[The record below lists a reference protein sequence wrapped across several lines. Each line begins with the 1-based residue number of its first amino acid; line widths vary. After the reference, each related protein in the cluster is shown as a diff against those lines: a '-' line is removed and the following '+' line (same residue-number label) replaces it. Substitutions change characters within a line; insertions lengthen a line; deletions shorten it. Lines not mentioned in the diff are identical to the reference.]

1 MEYSMVVAADQAH
14 HHDERQDVLLLEA
27 QGDGEHVGP
36 HELHEHVHDH
46 AGEDERHEYAVHHVH
61 VAAEQDGARIE
72 PVDLQAAEQRG
83 RHGVAGDAEREERD
97 QRAAD
102 GGVVRRLG
110 GDDALKLAPPVV
122 FGMLGRPL
130 LLIIGHHAGRVPPM
144 PGRMRWA
151 VPMSPER

>member
-1 MEYSMVVAADQAH
+1 MW
-14 HHDERQDVLLLEA
+14 R
-27 QGDGEHVGP
+27 
-36 HELHEHVHDH
+36 
-46 AGEDERHEYAVHHVH
+46 
-61 VAAEQDGARIE
+61 ARIE

-130 LLIIGHHAGRVPPM
+130 LLIIGHHAGQRPADARQNADGRADE
-144 PGRMRWA
+144 PGTDEVGQRRTKF
-151 VPMSPER
+151 RQ